1 MPTLADSKLLLRLG
15 DIHTPETVSLWPPA
29 PGWWVTLAL
38 LLLMAVMIPWLMRR
52 LRQKPVN
59 RLCLQ
64 ELQMIRQR
72 FAAGQR
78 NNDVV
83 RDTAALLRRTLIAYR
98 GRDGFAAST
107 GDAWISQ
114 LQALVAGES
123 FSQAQLELLGH
134 RRYQRDSDSDID
146 NLLQACERWIRA
158 LPRKE
163 AHVPD

>member
-1 MPTLADSKLLLRLG
+1 MNELELR
-15 DIHTPETVSLWPPA
+15 DIHLPDASLWWPPA

-38 LLLMAVMIPWLMRR
+38 LLLMAVMIPWLRRR

-98 GRDGFAAST
+98 GRDDLASPNYRR
-107 GDAWISQ
+107 
-114 LQALVAGES
+114 
-123 FSQAQLELLGH
+123 LG
-134 RRYQRDSDSDID
+134 
-146 NLLQACERWIRA
+146 
-158 LPRKE
+158 PRNCSRSR
-163 AHVPD
+163 PNRLW

>member
-1 MPTLADSKLLLRLG
+1 MNELNLR
-15 DIHTPETVSLWPPA
+15 DIHLPDASLWWPPA

-38 LLLMAVMIPWLMRR
+38 LLVLAVMIPWLMRR
-52 LRQKPVN
+52 ARQKPVN
-59 RLCLQ
+59 RLSLQ
-64 ELQMIRQR
+64 ELQTIRQR
-72 FAAGQR
+72 FAAGQS
-78 NNDVV
+78 NNDVI

-98 GRDGFAAST
+98 GREGFAAST
-107 GDAWISQ
+107 GDTWVNQ
-114 LQALVAGES
+114 LQALVAEES
-123 FSQAQLELLGH
+123 FNQPQLELLGH

>member
-1 MPTLADSKLLLRLG
+1 MNELDLR
-15 DIHTPETVSLWPPA
+15 DIHLPDASLWWPPA
-29 PGWWVTLAL
+29 PGWWVTLSL
-38 LLLMAVMIPWLMRR
+38 LLVLAVMIPWLMRR
-52 LRQKPVN
+52 LRQKPVK

-64 ELQMIRQR
+64 ELQSIRQR
-72 FAAGQR
+72 FAAGQH

-83 RDTAALLRRTLIAYR
+83 RDTAALMRRTLIAYR
-98 GRDGFAAST
+98 GREGFAAST
-107 GDAWISQ
+107 GDDWVNQ
-114 LQALVAGES
+114 LQALVTEQS

>member
-1 MPTLADSKLLLRLG
+1 MNELELR
-15 DIHTPETVSLWPPA
+15 DIHLPDASLWWPPA

-38 LLLMAVMIPWLMRR
+38 LVLLAVMIPWLIRR

-64 ELQMIRQR
+64 ELKTIRQR

-98 GRDGFAAST
+98 GREGFAAST
-107 GDAWISQ
+107 GDAWVNQ
-114 LQALVAGES
+114 LQALADDES

-158 LPRKE
+158 LPRRE
-163 AHVPD
+163 AYVSD